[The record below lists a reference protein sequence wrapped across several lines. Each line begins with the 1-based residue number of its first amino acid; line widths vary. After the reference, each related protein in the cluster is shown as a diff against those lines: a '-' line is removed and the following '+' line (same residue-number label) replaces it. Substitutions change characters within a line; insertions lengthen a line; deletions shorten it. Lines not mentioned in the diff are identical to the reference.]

1 MITRPLDLST
11 RLRPPPRSY
20 DYLFWVNAV
29 LIALFFLFFG
39 SRFVLSPG
47 MGVARSDDMLPIVT
61 HAVDGAVAT
70 QLRVEVAEG
79 GKLCVDTGFVSFEK
93 FQEWL
98 AGQAK
103 RHPGAVL
110 LVQYNKNNDNELMT
124 QITNA
129 ANEVGLRV
137 QQAALDRAP
146 PGASRE
152 GGDR

>member
-20 DYLFWVNAV
+20 DYLFWVNGV
-29 LIALFFLFFG
+29 LIVLFFLFFG

-61 HAVDGAVAT
+61 HAVAGAVPT

-79 GKLCVDTGFVSFEK
+79 GKLCIDTGFVSKDK
-93 FQEWL
+93 FREWL
-98 AGQAK
+98 AAQAK

-110 LVQYNKNNDNELMT
+110 LVQYNKKNDNDLMT
-124 QITNA
+124 EITNA

-137 QQAALDRAP
+137 QQAALDR
-146 PGASRE
+146 GSRA
-152 GGDR
+152 DTP